1 MDPTDL
7 LPLLEQLDDN
17 VDDLEGVLEPLLAS
31 TLVKSSNKL
40 PVMDK
45 AKLHVLITYT
55 LESLIFSYLRLHGVD
70 AKQHPVFREL
80 TRVKQYFE
88 KIKALETEPEERS
101 MTLDKAAANR
111 FIKHGLVSVDL
122 SIVWQ
127 WLLTKV
133 PQSGNDKYD
142 LERAEKQAKER
153 ARAQFKADMLARKSM
168 EASKAQTSN
177 DSDDDDSEGGVN
189 VTTAA
194 EPQADTSQPE
204 KTEKDS
210 QKKSKGEYK
219 SQSSK
224 AKKER
229 KISKATLKEEKKE
242 RRLKKEEARK
252 ARKAQ

>member
-17 VDDLEGVLEPLLAS
+17 VDDLEGVLEPLLAG
-31 TLVKSSNKL
+31 TLVKSSSKL

-101 MTLDKAAANR
+101 MTLDKAAASR
-111 FIKHGLVSVDL
+111 FIKHGL
-122 SIVWQ
+122 
-127 WLLTKV
+127 
-133 PQSGNDKYD
+133 SGNDKYD

-153 ARAQFKADMLARKSM
+153 ARAQFKADMLARKSI
-168 EASKAQTSN
+168 ESSKAQTSN
-177 DSDDDDSEGGVN
+177 DSDDDDDDSEGGVD

-194 EPQADTSQPE
+194 EPQADTSQPG

-210 QKKSKGEYK
+210 QKKSKGEHK
-219 SQSSK
+219 SQNRK

-242 RRLKKEEARK
+242 RRLKKEDARK

>member
-17 VDDLEGVLEPLLAS
+17 VDDLEEVLQPILATTLL
-31 TLVKSSNKL
+31 KSSNKL

-88 KIKALETEPEERS
+88 KIKVLETEPEERP
-101 MTLDKAAANR
+101 MTLDKAAAGR
-111 FIKHGLVSVDL
+111 FIKHGLA
-122 SIVWQ
+122 
-127 WLLTKV
+127 
-133 PQSGNDKYD
+133 GNDKYD

-153 ARAQFKADMLARKSM
+153 ARAQFKADMLARKSI
-168 EASKAQTSN
+168 ESSKAQSNN
-177 DSDDDDSEGGVN
+177 DSDSDDSEGGVE
-189 VTTAA
+189 VATAA
-194 EPQADTSQPE
+194 EPQIDTNIAGKVE
-204 KTEKDS
+204 KKDS
-210 QKKSKGEYK
+210 KMKSKGEHK
-219 SQSSK
+219 SESSK

-242 RRLKKEEARK
+242 RRAKKEETRK

>member
-17 VDDLEGVLEPLLAS
+17 VDDLEGVLQPLLAS
-31 TLVKSSNKL
+31 TLLKNSNKL

-101 MTLDKAAANR
+101 MTLDKAAAGR
-111 FIKHGLVSVDL
+111 FIKHGLA
-122 SIVWQ
+122 
-127 WLLTKV
+127 
-133 PQSGNDKYD
+133 GNDKYD

-153 ARAQFKADMLARKSM
+153 ARAEFKAAMLARKSM
-168 EASKAQTSN
+168 EASKAQSNN
-177 DSDDDDSEGGVN
+177 DSDDDDSEGGVDIA
-189 VTTAA
+189 TAA
-194 EPQADTSQPE
+194 EPQIDTTHPG

-210 QKKSKGEYK
+210 TKKSKGESK
-219 SQSSK
+219 SENNK
-224 AKKER
+224 PKKER
-229 KISKATLKEEKKE
+229 KTNKATLKEEKKE
-242 RRLKKEEARK
+242 RRVKKENSRK
-252 ARKAQ
+252 ARRAQ

>member
-111 FIKHGLVSVDL
+111 FIKHGL
-122 SIVWQ
+122 
-127 WLLTKV
+127 
-133 PQSGNDKYD
+133 SGNDKYD

-177 DSDDDDSEGGVN
+177 DSDDDDSEGGVDA
-189 VTTAA
+189 TTAA

-210 QKKSKGEYK
+210 QKKSKGEHK

>member
-17 VDDLEGVLEPLLAS
+17 VDDLEGVLQPLLAS
-31 TLVKSSNKL
+31 TLLKNSNKL

-101 MTLDKAAANR
+101 MTLDKAAAGR
-111 FIKHGLVSVDL
+111 FIKHGLA
-122 SIVWQ
+122 
-127 WLLTKV
+127 
-133 PQSGNDKYD
+133 GNDKYD

-153 ARAQFKADMLARKSM
+153 ARAEFKAVMLARKSI
-168 EASKAQTSN
+168 EVSN
-177 DSDDDDSEGGVN
+177 TQSSNNSDDDDSEGGVDIAP
-189 VTTAA
+189 AA
-194 EPQADTSQPE
+194 EPQVDTNHPG

-210 QKKSKGEYK
+210 KKKSKGEHK
-219 SQSSK
+219 SENRKS
-224 AKKER
+224 KKER
-229 KISKATLKEEKKE
+229 KTNKATLKEEKKE
-242 RRLKKEEARK
+242 RRQKKEDSRK